1 MDATFVLIV
10 LALYAATRWLVSAF
24 ARLGGVE

>member
-1 MDATFVLIV
+1 MDVIFVVAIV
-10 LALYAATRWLVSAF
+10 ALYVATRWLVSAF